1 MRCLRLAFCTS
12 LCLLTFVSVP
22 LLRGQETNPGTTP
35 NTAAPPVAVAPTDTA
50 KPVYHLAYKFSP
62 NEILRYSSHQ
72 KMTLHATFENGE
84 QVDVSELKQN
94 RRFTVQSVD
103 ESHRAKLAMQFE
115 HVWMMKKMDD
125 QPALEYDS
133 KMKAEDVPVIFR
145 QVAHELKGLATVY
158 YLAPNGTSVMDQL
171 ENAAKV
177 ETSSTDKTVE
187 NAVTLVE
194 GQEHQPAI
202 QMASSSEKSDA
213 KSKDAGTF
221 LLPLPEKPVAVG
233 DSWKH
238 TVTVPV
244 RLTADVSRNVQI
256 LRTFRLDAVDGDIA
270 TISFRSSIESPLKT
284 PLVRGQLIQAI
295 PRGTMQFDHVKGRMV
310 KLQMLHNQ
318 SVFGA
323 IGPNGI
329 LNCVGE
335 STEELITE
343 TSGAPAAEAPAA
355 SVTTTK

>member
-1 MRCLRLAFCTS
+1 MRCLHPAFCTL
-12 LCLLTFVSVP
+12 LCLLTLSNNSII
-22 LLRGQETNPGTTP
+22 RSQEETIPTSAPGTAATP
-35 NTAAPPVAVAPTDTA
+35 AVAASNNAA
-50 KPVYHLAYKFSP
+50 KPVYTLAYKFTP
-62 NEILRYSSHQ
+62 NETLRYLSHQ

-103 ESHRAKLAMQFE
+103 EAHRAKLAMQFE

-158 YLAPNGTSVMDQL
+158 YLTPEGTSAMDQM
-171 ENAAKV
+171 ATAKV
-177 ETSSTDKTVE
+177 EVASTEKQVE

-194 GQEHQPAI
+194 GQENQPPI
-202 QMASSSEKSDA
+202 QLAPSSKKADA

-221 LLPLPEKPVAVG
+221 LLPLPDKPVSVG

-284 PLVRGQLIQAI
+284 PMVRGQLIQAI

-343 TSGAPAAEAPAA
+343 AADASTAQTPASSA
-355 SVTTTK
+355 TTTK